1 MSKYG
6 ISKDA
11 WMAVVGKRK
20 VTPALV
26 TLAASLCPE
35 ILKEKTLASS
45 VDEKGKVTWMPFAS
59 LAAAEQS
66 DIAIECHGDNASIV
80 IRNALAEWT
89 MSHKDAE
96 VPLRALAKWDRK
108 LGVWCACAVAETAL
122 KHVPA
127 GENRPRVAIETT
139 RSWVMGRATIDNVR
153 NAYSASSATATAAYT
168 AYAYT
173 AAYAAYSASSATY
186 TAAYYAAAHA
196 ASAYAAASAAA
207 SAYAAS
213 AYAASNA
220 TYATSEW
227 ERIRNAELARLCEVI
242 AQAIIN
248 YPTDEMVE
256 PSRGLSAGAIAA
268 GLAGAALG
276 AGLMYTARKL

>member
-6 ISKDA
+6 ISKDV

-59 LAAAEQS
+59 LHSTEQS
-66 DIAIECHGDNASIV
+66 DIAVECHGDNASIV

-127 GENRPRVAIETT
+127 GEDRPRIAIWTT
-139 RSWVMGRATIDNVR
+139 RQWILGRATIDNVR
-153 NAYSASSATATAAYT
+153 NAYSASSAAATAAYT

-173 AAYAAYSASSATY
+173 AAYAAYSASSAAY
-186 TAAYYAAAHA
+186 AAYSAAA
-196 ASAYAAASAAA
+196 ASAAYANHAAAYAAAASAAA
-207 SAYAAS
+207 DGWPGQ
-213 AYAASNA
+213 
-220 TYATSEW
+220 T
-227 ERIRNAELARLCEVI
+227 RIRNAELARLCEVI

>member
-6 ISKDA
+6 ISKDV

-59 LAAAEQS
+59 LHSTEQS
-66 DIAIECHGDNASIV
+66 DIAVECHGDNASIV

-96 VPLRALAKWDRK
+96 VPLRALAIWDRK

-127 GENRPRVAIETT
+127 GEDRPRIAIWTT
-139 RSWVMGRATIDNVR
+139 RQWILGRATIDDVR
-153 NAYSASSATATAAYT
+153 KAYSASSAAASAAYT
-168 AYAYT
+168 AYATNAASAAYAYAASA
-173 AAYAAYSASSATY
+173 AAYAA
-186 TAAYYAAAHA
+186 AAY
-196 ASAYAAASAAA
+196 SA

-213 AYAASNA
+213 AAAYAANA
-220 TYATSEW
+220 AAADGSPGQT
-227 ERIRNAELARLCEVI
+227 RISNAELARLCEVV
-242 AQAIIN
+242 ADAIIN

-256 PSRGLSAGAIAA
+256 PSRGVAGRNVLVAGA
-268 GLAGAALG
+268 LGAALG
-276 AGLMYTARKL
+276 AGAMHIARKL

>member
-127 GENRPRVAIETT
+127 GEDRPRIAIWTT
-139 RSWVMGRATIDNVR
+139 RQWILGRATIDNVR
-153 NAYSASSATATAAYT
+153 NAYSASSAAATAAYT

-173 AAYAAYSASSATY
+173 AAYAAYSASSA
-186 TAAYYAAAHA
+186 AA
-196 ASAYAAASAAA
+196 ASAAYANHAAAYAAAASAAA
-207 SAYAAS
+207 AGWPGQ
-213 AYAASNA
+213 
-220 TYATSEW
+220 T
-227 ERIRNAELARLCEVI
+227 RIRNAELARLCEVI

-256 PSRGLSAGAIAA
+256 PSRGLSTGMIAA
-268 GLAGAALG
+268 GVAGALIA
-276 AGLMYTARKL
+276 ASLMRASRQS